1 MTLGSVT
8 QFLVRKAKSTRN
20 LTVLN
25 LTVLENQRN
34 YDKKINEPGAW
45 EPQKTLR
52 SGYMKQGRASNM
64 Y

>member
-8 QFLVRKAKSTRN
+8 QFLVRKAKFTRN

-45 EPQKTLR
+45 EPEKT
-52 SGYMKQGRASNM
+52 
-64 Y
+64 